1 MSCDCHMTSHDPAS
15 QAEQL
20 MEALNVYRE
29 EMVKGREWGEECRV
43 ERREV
48 PRPKPHPLLVA
59 MGDITVCVHMYE
71 INCE

>member
-1 MSCDCHMTSHDPAS
+1 MLA

-20 MEALNVYRE
+20 MEALAIYRE
-29 EMVKGREWGEECRV
+29 ETVKVQEWEEECRV

-59 MGDITVCVHMYE
+59 MGDITVCAKHGDL
-71 INCE
+71 